1 MTKKIVEIQDIK
13 KEFNQKTVLSNIT
26 FSIKKNECIALL
38 GKNGAGKSTL
48 LNIIIG
54 KYFQND
60 GNLKIYCEKKNVGF
74 LPQNTNFPDDI
85 KVNELIKFV
94 SSYTDTPLSEEEVAL
109 ILNFSN
115 EQMNKFASK
124 LSGGQQRLLDFC
136 LAVINKPQFLIVD
149 EPTSSMDTSTRH
161 HFWECIQQL
170 KEKGTTVLFTTHYI
184 EEVNYCADRV
194 LLLDNGNLMADETP
208 YRLRMLNHEKIIVLD
223 INLYKQFEQPLQHII
238 ICNQIKE
245 IFSKSTVE
253 FYFVAERTD
262 YIIKAL
268 LSIGFPIK
276 EVELTN
282 TSLLDTIFEGTHIEE
297 TQND

>member
-60 GNLKIYCEKKNVGF
+60 GNVKIYCEKKNVGF

-85 KVNELIKFV
+85 KVNELINFV

-124 LSGGQQRLLDFC
+124 LSGDDRRTRQRRRC
-136 LAVINKPQFLIVD
+136 
-149 EPTSSMDTSTRH
+149 H
-161 HFWECIQQL
+161 
-170 KEKGTTVLFTTHYI
+170 
-184 EEVNYCADRV
+184 
-194 LLLDNGNLMADETP
+194 
-208 YRLRMLNHEKIIVLD
+208 RLRVH
-223 INLYKQFEQPLQHII
+223 
-238 ICNQIKE
+238 
-245 IFSKSTVE
+245 
-253 FYFVAERTD
+253 
-262 YIIKAL
+262 
-268 LSIGFPIK
+268 
-276 EVELTN
+276 
-282 TSLLDTIFEGTHIEE
+282 
-297 TQND
+297 

>member
-1 MTKKIVEIQDIK
+1 
-13 KEFNQKTVLSNIT
+13 
-26 FSIKKNECIALL
+26 
-38 GKNGAGKSTL
+38 
-48 LNIIIG
+48 
-54 KYFQND
+54 
-60 GNLKIYCEKKNVGF
+60 
-74 LPQNTNFPDDI
+74 
-85 KVNELIKFV
+85 
-94 SSYTDTPLSEEEVAL
+94 
-109 ILNFSN
+109 
-115 EQMNKFASK
+115 MNKFASK

-253 FYFVAERTD
+253 FYFVAERTE
-262 YIIKAL
+262 
-268 LSIGFPIK
+268 IGRASCRERVFRA
-276 EVELTN
+276 V
-282 TSLLDTIFEGTHIEE
+282 
-297 TQND
+297 